1 MRSFSIHALSVLFI
15 LAKIPKGSTMKRGLK
30 LSMRNCMF
38 RISILAVFFVG
49 CSAHERKP
57 ETDSLDAKDLI
68 RQPAQLGANGISQI
82 VSSLQARYGVGR
94 DRKGNE
100 FSLREDGAAQA
111 ENQRL
116 REELRA
122 MKDRLAVLERLAT
135 DNNDSGA
142 RLDREIEKLRD
153 RT

>member
-1 MRSFSIHALSVLFI
+1 MNPFEMVVAIVVIATIGSVL
-15 LAKIPKGSTMKRGLK
+15 R
-30 LSMRNCMF
+30 
-38 RISILAVFFVG
+38 
-49 CSAHERKP
+49 
-57 ETDSLDAKDLI
+57 
-68 RQPAQLGANGISQI
+68 
-82 VSSLQARYGVGR
+82 ARYGIGR

-100 FSLREDGAAQA
+100 FSLRDDSATQA

-122 MKDRLAVLERLAT
+122 MKERIAVLERLAT
-135 DNNDSGA
+135 ENDTSGA

>member
-1 MRSFSIHALSVLFI
+1 MNPFEMVVAIVIIATIGSVL
-15 LAKIPKGSTMKRGLK
+15 R
-30 LSMRNCMF
+30 
-38 RISILAVFFVG
+38 
-49 CSAHERKP
+49 
-57 ETDSLDAKDLI
+57 
-68 RQPAQLGANGISQI
+68 
-82 VSSLQARYGVGR
+82 ARYGISR
-94 DRKGNE
+94 DRKRNDYTA
-100 FSLREDGAAQA
+100 RDDGTAQA

-135 DNNDSGA
+135 ENDTSGA

>member
-1 MRSFSIHALSVLFI
+1 MNPFEMV
-15 LAKIPKGSTMKRGLK
+15 
-30 LSMRNCMF
+30 
-38 RISILAVFFVG
+38 AV
-49 CSAHERKP
+49 
-57 ETDSLDAKDLI
+57 
-68 RQPAQLGANGISQI
+68 I
-82 VSSLQARYGVGR
+82 VVVVTIGRVLQARYGVGR

-100 FSLREDGAAQA
+100 FSLRDDGTTQA

-122 MKDRLAVLERLAT
+122 LKDRGGVLDRLATE
-135 DNNDSGA
+135 NDTSGA